1 MKEKTIKQSLLALA
15 NTRLY
20 LTSQIAQAYDSND
33 MVLYAILG
41 ESRSVIDDGLEELS
55 GAGATPSSE
64 LDSIPNDEAWWD
76 ESRQTS
82 TDRLNADL

>member
-1 MKEKTIKQSLLALA
+1 MKEKTIKRSIIALA
-15 NTRLY
+15 HTRVY
-20 LTSQIAQAYDSND
+20 LNSQIAQAYDSDD
-33 MVLYAILG
+33 MVLYAILR
-41 ESRSVIDDGLEELS
+41 EARSVLEDGIDELS

-82 TDRLNADL
+82 ID